1 MTAPKPRQ
9 WPLSPALRLTA
20 LAMLFVAGAL
30 LTEGWLSTVL
40 LVGGAVAGVMAAIKL
55 VAGWRTRH

>member
-1 MTAPKPRQ
+1 
-9 WPLSPALRLTA
+9 
-20 LAMLFVAGAL
+20 MLFVAGAW

-40 LVGGAVAGVMAAIKL
+40 LVGGVVAGVMAAIKL